1 MSILG
6 SRKIAIEYFFIDKIV
21 VAKSDK
27 EQRKIC
33 RIGVKIL
40 TL

>member
-1 MSILG
+1 MSLLG
-6 SRKIAIEYFFIDKIV
+6 SLKIAIEYFFIENIV
-21 VAKSDK
+21 VTKSKK